1 MTGESG
7 GYPLCMIDMKDL
19 WPEHGIL
26 IKAYRK
32 YSFSRLAASFCVNIR
47 AKALYSSVSMFLAPV
62 GQMRIQRKQ
71 EMHRSAST

>member
-32 YSFSRLAASFCVNIR
+32 YSFSRLAASFCVNICANLR
-47 AKALYSSVSMFLAPV
+47 
-62 GQMRIQRKQ
+62 
-71 EMHRSAST
+71 

>member
-7 GYPLCMIDMKDL
+7 GYLLRMIGMKDL

-32 YSFSRLAASFCVNIR
+32 YSFSRLAASFCVNIC
-47 AKALYSSVSMFLAPV
+47 AKLL
-62 GQMRIQRKQ
+62 
-71 EMHRSAST
+71 